1 MKLFTLFKF
10 IGTGILALLG
20 GLVGL
25 KMRNKSA
32 DKQVEKAKVDAV
44 HFQEKEQAAVKQT
57 QEVVQAFQEEQ
68 ENHAETKEHVLEY
81 VEAVKE
87 IEEIQ
92 EEADE
97 KIETI
102 INADIAHKLKFMQ
115 NSSSDPVDP
124 AS

>member
-1 MKLFTLFKF
+1 MKLFTLLKF

-32 DKQVEKAKVDAV
+32 DKQVEKAKVAAV

-57 QEVVQAFQEEQ
+57 REVVQAFHEEQ
-68 ENHAETKEHVLEY
+68 ENHAETKEQILEF

-92 EEADE
+92 GEADE

-102 INADIAHKLKFMQ
+102 INADIADKLKFMR
-115 NSSSDPVDP
+115 NNTPDP

>member
-1 MKLFTLFKF
+1 MKLVTLLKF
-10 IGTGILALLG
+10 IGTGLLALLS

-32 DKQVEKAKVDAV
+32 EKQVKKAQAAAV

-57 QEVVQAFQEEQ
+57 KVVVQAFKEEQ
-68 ENHAETKEHVLEY
+68 ENHAETKEHVQKF

-92 EEADE
+92 EEVDE
-97 KIETI
+97 KIEI
-102 INADIAHKLKFMQ
+102 IIHADIADKLKFMR
-115 NSSSDPVDP
+115 NDTKDP

>member
-1 MKLFTLFKF
+1 MKLFTLLKF
-10 IGTGILALLG
+10 IGTGLLALLG

-32 DKQVEKAKVDAV
+32 DKQVKKAKVAAV

-57 QEVVQAFQEEQ
+57 QEVVQAFKQEHK
-68 ENHAETKEHVLEY
+68 NHEETKEHVQQFI
-81 VEAVKE
+81 EAVKE

-92 EEADE
+92 EEIDE

-102 INADIAHKLKFMQ
+102 INADITDKLKFMR
-115 NSSSDPVDP
+115 NSSTTDP

>member
-1 MKLFTLFKF
+1 MKLITLLKF
-10 IGTGILALLG
+10 IFTGILALLG

-32 DKQVEKAKVDAV
+32 EKQVEKAKATAV

-57 QEVVQAFQEEQ
+57 QEVVQAFKQEQ
-68 ENHAETKEHVLEY
+68 ENHAETKEQLLEY

-102 INADIAHKLKFMQ
+102 INADIADKLKFMQ
-115 NSSSDPVDP
+115 NSSTTDP

>member
-1 MKLFTLFKF
+1 MKLFTLLKF

-32 DKQVEKAKVDAV
+32 EKQVGKAQVAAV
-44 HFQEKEQAAVKQT
+44 HFQEKEQTAVKQT
-57 QEVVQAFQEEQ
+57 QEVVQAFKQEQ

-81 VEAVKE
+81 VEGVKE
-87 IEEIQ
+87 IEEI
-92 EEADE
+92 EEKVDE

-102 INADIAHKLKFMQ
+102 INADIADKLKFMR
-115 NSSSDPVDP
+115 NPSTPDS